1 MDLAR
6 VETLLAGRA
15 GRKEQLIEVLQ
26 DIQAEWRFLPE
37 DALRLVAQRLAVP
50 EIEVF
55 QVASFYK
62 AFSLEPRGRHI
73 LTVCTGTACHV
84 RGSARLVDALEGQLG
99 IAAGETTADGA
110 FTLESVN
117 CLGCCAL
124 GPVVVLDEVYHDHM
138 TAAKL
143 RRLIA
148 NVRQRDEEGLN
159 QHAQR

>member
-6 VETLLAGRA
+6 VEALLVGRA

-37 DALRLVAQRLAVP
+37 DALRLVARELTVP

-62 AFSLEPRGRHI
+62 AFSLEPRGRHSF
-73 LTVCTGTACHV
+73 TVCTGTACHV
-84 RGSARLVDALEGQLG
+84 RGSARLVDALEGQLA

-110 FTLESVN
+110 FTLQSVN

-124 GPVVVLDEVYHDHM
+124 GPVVVLDGVYHDHM

-143 RRLIA
+143 RRLITT
-148 NVRQRDEEGLN
+148 VRQRDEEELD